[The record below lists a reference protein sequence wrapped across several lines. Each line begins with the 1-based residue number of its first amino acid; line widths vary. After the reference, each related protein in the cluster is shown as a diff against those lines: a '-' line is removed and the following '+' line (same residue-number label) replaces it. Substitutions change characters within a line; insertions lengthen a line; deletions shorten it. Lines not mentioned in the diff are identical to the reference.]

1 MSVLPLMIGMFAIM
15 YFLIIRPQQKQRKDR
30 EALLAA
36 VKKGDRVVTSSGI
49 YGTVVG
55 LSEHTVTLKVAEQ
68 VKLEFERSAIGRIV
82 PAAGDKESSSLDA
95 PEPRAP
101 HRPRGRGDRPV
112 GLVSLPARKSIN
124 LGLDLQGGIH
134 LVLGVDVDKA
144 LEAQVERAGDTVRAE
159 LEKKGIAVSK
169 IERRGITDLVIQIA
183 SPQSWDDGAGDVR
196 ARSWAPSTAR
206 RPTRPPAGSC

>member
-82 PAAGDKESSSLDA
+82 PAAGEKESSS
-95 PEPRAP
+95 
-101 HRPRGRGDRPV
+101 
-112 GLVSLPARKSIN
+112 
-124 LGLDLQGGIH
+124 
-134 LVLGVDVDKA
+134 
-144 LEAQVERAGDTVRAE
+144 
-159 LEKKGIAVSK
+159 
-169 IERRGITDLVIQIA
+169 
-183 SPQSWDDGAGDVR
+183 
-196 ARSWAPSTAR
+196 
-206 RPTRPPAGSC
+206 